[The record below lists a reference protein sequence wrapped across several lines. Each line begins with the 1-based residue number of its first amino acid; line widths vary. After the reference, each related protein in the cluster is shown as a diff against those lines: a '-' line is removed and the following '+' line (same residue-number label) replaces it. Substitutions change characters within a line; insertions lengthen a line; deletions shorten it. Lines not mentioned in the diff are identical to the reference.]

1 MSERQRVENDYQGLS
16 SHELYKDDMTVLVTD
31 KFNIEEVSLE
41 TVTVSTLVV
50 EAELETGFSIFLS
63 FDSWNNNA
71 MTGFQLK

>member
-1 MSERQRVENDYQGLS
+1 MIPMVENDYQGLS
-16 SHELYKDDMTVLVTD
+16 SHELHKDDMTVLVTD